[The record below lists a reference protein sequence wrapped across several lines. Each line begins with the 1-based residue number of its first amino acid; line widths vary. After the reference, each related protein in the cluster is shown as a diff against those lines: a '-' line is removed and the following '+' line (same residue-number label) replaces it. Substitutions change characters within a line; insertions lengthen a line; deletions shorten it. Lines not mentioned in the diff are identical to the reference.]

1 MAVRPRKREGKL
13 RSVDSECKSRA
24 IEPRKTETVGA
35 RDVARRAGSTDAPR
49 GGETAMM
56 DGMRHRQNGESRRQQ
71 QLPGPKVVLRAR
83 RGGPTGVGEHGAG
96 TLGLPRNLGDPDV
109 SAMSGTGSQSDKQSG
124 RDGRREVGVA
134 RCTDEAGEA
143 TQATLWREG
152 ATEKRNRLKER
163 RKRQ

>member
-1 MAVRPRKREGKL
+1 V
-13 RSVDSECKSRA
+13 

-35 RDVARRAGSTDAPR
+35 RHVAREAGGTNAPR
-49 GGETAMM
+49 GGETATM
-56 DGMRHRQNGESRRQQ
+56 DGMRHRQMTKVAGNGNSPD
-71 QLPGPKVVLRAR
+71 LPSSSEAR
-83 RGGPTGVGEHGAG
+83 REGPTGVGEHGAG

-109 SAMSGTGSQSDKQSG
+109 SAMSGTDSQSDKQSG

-152 ATEKRNRLKER
+152 ATGKRNRLKER